1 MCGILREFL
10 KTNREGQGED
20 EWEYSKSTNKG

>member
-1 MCGILREFL
+1 MCGILRKFL
-10 KTNREGQGED
+10 RTNRKGQGED